1 MMNKAF
7 KKTTFSLMSI
17 MLAAS
22 VLFGCQSNNVTEE
35 QQNDATTGATT
46 ANVVAGTYTG
56 TAAGF
61 GGDVVA
67 TVEVDD
73 EGTILSIDVDASGE
87 TPTIG
92 GAAAPK
98 LAASIVEHQSLA
110 VDTISGAT
118 GTSNSV
124 LTAVEDALGQ
134 AGFDVELMKN
144 RKVTK
149 TGVDEEVTVEL
160 VVVGAGGSGTAAALA
175 AAEAGTDVLIIE
187 MTNSVGGNSMLASGM
202 FAVESTL
209 QKEEGLNLTVDEA
222 VSQLLEFNQYLSN
235 GPLTRAIVEKSAS
248 TVDWL
253 ESYGMEFYLRQQQL
267 KQRMKITYTNGKL
280 ITSLLIHKQV

>member
-235 GPLTRAIVEKSAS
+235 GPLTRAIVEN
-248 TVDWL
+248 L
-253 ESYGMEFYLRQQQL
+253 LQQL
-267 KQRMKITYTNGKL
+267 IG
-280 ITSLLIHKQV
+280 